1 MTSDDVHAS
10 DMQRQSPGAAGLE
23 RLDAFL
29 DDDLQSDDAVDDA
42 SLGRRRLFDG
52 LDALR
57 SGDVAGAVELFRDAR
72 RRASAPIDC
81 IARTAEAECHRLS
94 GRLEAA
100 VRAWR
105 ALTEAES
112 TPPAVRTMAWLSLA
126 AVADDRGDLALAT
139 EARDALRTE
148 TDSSSLLSPPR

>member
-1 MTSDDVHAS
+1 MKSDDAHAS
-10 DMQRQSPGAAGLE
+10 DTQPPPPGIAGLKS
-23 RLDAFL
+23 LDAFL
-29 DDDLQSDDAVDDA
+29 DDDVQCDADGDDAN
-42 SLGRRRLFDG
+42 LGRRRLFEG

-57 SGDVAGAVELFRDAR
+57 NGDVAGAVELFRDAR

-100 VRAWR
+100 VRGWR
-105 ALTEAES
+105 ALTEEES
-112 TPPAVRTMAWLSLA
+112 TPPAVRAMAWLSLA
-126 AVADDRGDLALAT
+126 AVADDRGDVALAS

>member
-1 MTSDDVHAS
+1 MKSDDADAS
-10 DMQRQSPGAAGLE
+10 DTQRRAPGSAGLE

-29 DDDLQSDDAVDDA
+29 DDDVQSDDAGDDA
-42 SLGRRRLFDG
+42 SLGRRQLFEG

-57 SGDVAGAVELFRDAR
+57 TGDVTGAVELFRDAR

-94 GRLEAA
+94 GRIEAA
-100 VRAWR
+100 VRGWR
-105 ALTEAES
+105 ALTNEES
-112 TPPAVRTMAWLSLA
+112 TPPAVRAMAWLSLA
-126 AVADDRGDLALAT
+126 AVADDRGDVALAS